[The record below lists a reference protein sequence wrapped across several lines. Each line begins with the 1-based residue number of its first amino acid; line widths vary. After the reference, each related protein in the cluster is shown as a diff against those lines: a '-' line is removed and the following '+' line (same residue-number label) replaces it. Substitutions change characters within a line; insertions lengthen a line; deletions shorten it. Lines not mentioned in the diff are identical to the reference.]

1 MSGIFHS
8 AVRRNGSVFEQD
20 NALVIH
26 TDEIVLMGNHD
37 DSRALLV
44 EAHEQID
51 YLEAHMRVNIA
62 RRLVRY
68 DKIGVIRKGA
78 GKSHTLLLAA
88 GELGGIAIHLV
99 RQPDYVE
106 HERDAL
112 LNLVLLRAGDAHGER
127 HVVEHGHLGDQAKI
141 LEYYAQPAAKI
152 GYFAAGKGAQI
163 LIFDYNF
170 SMRGHFL
177 THHELE
183 EGAFSGAG
191 RADYKDEFALVYL
204 DIDMV

>member
-78 GKSHTLLLAA
+78 GKSHALLLAA

-112 LNLVLLRAGDAHGER
+112 LNFVLLRAGDTHGER

-183 EGAFSGAG
+183 EGAFSGASH
-191 RADYKDEFALVYL
+191 RDTS
-204 DIDMV
+204 